1 MQNYVL
7 RVGTAVAVLMLAAC
21 GSSHV
26 QTAGPGIA
34 TRNAKPDR
42 IIVQDFAAQPSVVTL
57 DSGVSSRIARAV
69 SSNSA
74 EADQREAAAKVVK
87 KLSETLV
94 KELNTTGIAT
104 APASALPALTPNATS
119 LIVSGRV
126 LSIDEGNRTRRNV
139 VGLGVGASK
148 VTAEVQIYIQAPGQQ
163 PRLLQSFNADSESG
177 KKPGLAVAGV
187 GAAAGRAA
195 TAAAVG
201 VGSDVASESLGA
213 TADDDAA
220 RMAKE
225 IAATLRGGL
234 FVDQGWVMSAR

>member
-1 MQNYVL
+1 MQKYIV
-7 RVGTAVAVLMLAAC
+7 RACVAVGVLTLAAC

-26 QTAGPGIA
+26 QTAGPGVA
-34 TRNAKPDR
+34 TRNAPPDR

-57 DSGVSSRIARAV
+57 DSGVGARVVRAV
-69 SSNSA
+69 SSGTS
-74 EADQREAAAKVVK
+74 EDDQREAAAKVVK

-94 KELNTTGIAT
+94 KDLNATGIPT
-104 APASALPALTPNATS
+104 SPASASGMLAPNYSS
-119 LIVSGRV
+119 LIVTGKV

-139 VGLGVGASK
+139 VGFGVGASK
-148 VTAEVQIYIQAPGQQ
+148 VTAKVDVYLQSPGAA

-177 KKPGLAVAGV
+177 KKPGLATAGV

-195 TAAAVG
+195 TAAAVT

-213 TADDDAA
+213 TVEDDAA

-225 IAATLRGGL
+225 IAATLRSGL
-234 FVDQGWVMSAR
+234 FADQGWVVPAR